1 MVSRYHNLS
10 MVLLIVVGL
19 FMFLDLL
26 KRQVEEKN
34 SIFLIKKMGMG
45 VLRSHQGTT
54 GYVCV
59 SHWSSRVC
67 VPALLPVS
75 NACSLRLQV
84 ILPIPGSPHA
94 LGDTD

>member
-19 FMFLDLL
+19 FMLLDLL

-54 GYVCV
+54 GYVCA
-59 SHWSSRVC
+59 SHWSSPGLCASSAASFKRMLFEAAGDSSNTW
-67 VPALLPVS
+67 VP
-75 NACSLRLQV
+75 
-84 ILPIPGSPHA
+84 
-94 LGDTD
+94 